1 MHTSPEWYKDA
12 VFYELFVRSF
22 YDSNGDGI
30 GDLPGVT
37 ARLDYLKDLGIN
49 TIWLLPITDSPL
61 RDDGYDVR
69 DHYNVHPD
77 YGTIEDFRELVRE
90 AHRRELR
97 IVVELIPNH
106 TSDEHPWFQA
116 SRDPNHPEHE
126 KYRDYYVWSETDRRY
141 QEARVIFVDYEKS
154 NWTYDPLRK
163 AYFWHRFFH
172 HQPDLNYKNPVVQR
186 AMLRVIQFWV
196 DQGVDGIRV
205 DAPPYL
211 YEREGTSCENL
222 PESHAYYKR
231 LRAFIDA
238 YAPGTMLLSEANQ
251 WPEDVIPYFGTGDE
265 FQMNFHFP
273 LMPRIFMALAKAD
286 RSPIVSIM
294 ERTPEI
300 PSNCQWGIFL
310 RCHDELTL
318 EMVTLEERQFMW
330 NFYAPEQR
338 MRLNMG
344 IRRRLA
350 TLLENDIRRILLAN
364 SILLT
369 FVGSPVLY
377 YGDEI
382 GMGDNIWL
390 DDRDGVRTPMQ
401 WSDKQNAGF
410 SAALPEKLYLPVV
423 DDDEFGCRSVNVESQ
438 RDNPESLLNQ
448 IRTMIGVRSQHAVFG
463 RGELKLVDTDNPAVL
478 SYVRNEGDETVL
490 VVNNLSGEPQT
501 AVFPDLLSGGKEFVS
516 ILGQNSQSMVSGE
529 GALHL
534 AGYGY
539 CWMKK
544 E

>member
-172 HQPDLNYKNPVVQR
+172 HQPDLNYENPVVQR